1 MRQEQKIDLGM
12 TGLDDL
18 FMTDQ
23 QRAEKNLP
31 KIYDLP
37 IDEID
42 EFPDHPFKV
51 RDDEDMEQLVES
63 IKENGLITPIIVRKK
78 DDGRYETVA
87 GHRRTRACKLA
98 GLETVRAEIR
108 EMSRDEAII
117 MMVDSNLQRSVILP
131 SEKAMA
137 YKMRLEAMK
146 RQGQRTDLT
155 SSPLGMKLEKKQS
168 LDVLGESV
176 GESRNQV
183 HRYIRL
189 TELIPELVDLVDEGR
204 MGMRPAVEL
213 SYLPKE
219 EQKMLAEAIEYTDA
233 TPSHDQARRLRA
245 SSKEGTLRP
254 YMIEEVMEE
263 AKPNQR
269 EKISLR
275 YADARK
281 FIPEEVPFNRI
292 QEYIM
297 KVLEDHYK
305 RLKHRSDR
313 DSR

>member
-31 KIYDLP
+31 KIYELP

-98 GLETVRAEIR
+98 GLETIRAEIR

-146 RQGQRTDLT
+146 RQGKRTDLT
-155 SSPLGMKLEKKQS
+155 STPVAGKLER
-168 LDVLGESV
+168 GESADMLGAIV
-176 GESRNQV
+176 GESGDQV
-183 HRYIRL
+183 RRYIRL

-245 SSKEGTLRP
+245 SSREGNLRP

-263 AKPNQR
+263 EKPNQR

-281 FIPEEVPFNRI
+281 FIPEEVPYNRI